1 MNFSA
6 FSIRNPIPAVLL
18 FILLTLA
25 GLLSFKM
32 MPVQDFP
39 DIELPLVTIDASLPG
54 AAPAQLETEVARKIE
69 NSVASLQGVKNIY
82 TKILDGAVATNVE
95 FVLEKNSSDA
105 VNEVR
110 DAVSRIRADL
120 PADLRD
126 PAVTKAS
133 TAGRPVITYAIS
145 SATLDEEA
153 VSWFVDNTV
162 SKRLLNVRGVGLVKR
177 LGGVSREVI
186 VELDAARMA
195 ALNVSAADVSRRLK
209 LVQQEAP
216 GGRGDVGGAEQAVRT
231 IATVASAA
239 DLEQLELPLPD
250 GRRLR
255 LGQVATVRDTFTERR
270 ASALHDGKP
279 VVALEIMRLG
289 CRVRAG

>member
-6 FSIRNPIPAVLL
+6 LSIRNPIPAVLL

-25 GLLSFKM
+25 GLIAYRA

-39 DIELPLVTIDASLPG
+39 DIELPIVTVDASLPG

-69 NSVASLQGVKNIY
+69 NSVAPLQGVKNIF
-82 TKILDGAVATNVE
+82 TRILDGQVSVTVE
-95 FVLEKNSSDA
+95 FVLEKNGAEA

-133 TAGRPVITYAIS
+133 TAGRPVITTTVAS
-145 SATLDEEA
+145 DRLDAEA

-162 SKRLLNVRGVGLVKR
+162 ARRLLRVPGVGLVKR
-177 LGGVSREVI
+177 LGGVTREVQI
-186 VELDAARMA
+186 ELDADRI
-195 ALNVSAADVSRRLK
+195 RE
-209 LVQQEAP
+209 LVEHK
-216 GGRGDVGGAEQAVRT
+216 RE
-231 IATVASAA
+231 
-239 DLEQLELPLPD
+239 
-250 GRRLR
+250 
-255 LGQVATVRDTFTERR
+255 
-270 ASALHDGKP
+270 
-279 VVALEIMRLG
+279 
-289 CRVRAG
+289 